1 MEPVEVAAWVVHSL
15 FAGVWTGSVL
25 FLTFAVLP
33 LARNGTLNAAPLSAV
48 AGKIKLVS
56 RTSALLLFVTGG
68 HMAAQRHTGET
79 LFGTEAGWLV
89 LAMVTFWF
97 LLMATVELGAKR
109 LTDGTDRDKV
119 REPATAA
126 RPFFLA
132 ASLFAASLLVL
143 AGLISAQDLG
153 FL

>member
-1 MEPVEVAAWVVHSL
+1 MQPVEVAAWVAHSL

-25 FLTFAVLP
+25 FLTLAVLP
-33 LARNGTLNAAPLSAV
+33 LARNGNLNATPLESV
-48 AGKIKLVS
+48 AGKIKLIS

-79 LFGTEAGWLV
+79 LFGSEGGWLV
-89 LAMVTFWF
+89 LSMVTFWF
-97 LLMATVELGAKR
+97 LLMATVEVGAAK
-109 LTDGTDRDKV
+109 LTDGTERDKV
-119 REPATAA
+119 REPANSA

-132 ASLFAASLLVL
+132 ASLFAVLLLTV
-143 AGLISAQDLG
+143 AGLISAHNLG